1 MEAIESFE
9 RVREVLGAPN
19 PAAYKKIKQRLN
31 ARMVEFIAR
40 TPLVMIATID
50 RDGFPTVSPKGDAAG
65 FVAVKD
71 DQTLLLPERKGNKLA
86 FSFENL
92 VNHPKAGLIFI
103 VPGTSETLRVHGDCR
118 VFHDPELGRE
128 MASSTH
134 DALLL
139 IEVKVTSCYFH
150 CAKAFLRS
158 LAWAPETWGPR
169 QKISFGKE
177 ILGESTD
184 AEIAARQLDDGI
196 AARYVT
202 DL

>member
-1 MEAIESFE
+1 METIESFE
-9 RVREVLGAPN
+9 RVREVLGTPN

-31 ARMVEFIAR
+31 ARMTGFIAQA
-40 TPLVMIATID
+40 PLVMIATVD

-92 VNHPKAGLIFI
+92 VSHPKAGLIFV
-103 VPGTSETLRVHGDCR
+103 VPGTPETLRVQGNCR
-118 VFHDPELGRE
+118 VIHDPMLCKE
-128 MASSTH
+128 MASATH

-139 IEVKVTSCYFH
+139 LEIKVTSCYFH
-150 CAKAFLRS
+150 CAKALLRS
-158 LAWAPETWGPR
+158 QTWVPETWGPR

-184 AEIAARQLDDGI
+184 AELAAMQLDAGI
-196 AARYVT
+196 AARYLT